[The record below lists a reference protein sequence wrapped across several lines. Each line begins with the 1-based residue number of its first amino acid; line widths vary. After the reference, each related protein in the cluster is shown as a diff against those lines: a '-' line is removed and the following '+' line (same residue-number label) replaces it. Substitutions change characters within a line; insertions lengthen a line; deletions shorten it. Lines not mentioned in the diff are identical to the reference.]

1 MAPKMT
7 PSTLA
12 RISSPSPLSG
22 KQGRRKVAHM
32 ATLPAEGALYISVDA
47 VRTAGARRDQD
58 CIDIGT
64 QSMGP
69 TSGAHQGSKATKFS
83 AMARIMWAFWRI
95 LEADLRR
102 LGASIAK
109 VLSSMLLILSVS
121 LSIPALA
128 SGTYAYPEQRAHEHM
143 LPSTTASVV
152 DGIVPRWPLLSKVAM
167 PELGG
172 RMHEGRAYLMGAENA
187 AAVQQEAKTTTI
199 KRLALA
205 LAAFLLTLPIISRVI
220 RLLLNVFAALSR
232 AVLTNKECVAVKMIQ
247 VVAVGPQAERLQK
260 RLQELSFKR
269 DELADR
275 MRWAIRNDVVLSLL
289 ALLVQQY
296 KN

>member
-1 MAPKMT
+1 
-7 PSTLA
+7 
-12 RISSPSPLSG
+12 
-22 KQGRRKVAHM
+22 
-32 ATLPAEGALYISVDA
+32 
-47 VRTAGARRDQD
+47 
-58 CIDIGT
+58 
-64 QSMGP
+64 
-69 TSGAHQGSKATKFS
+69 
-83 AMARIMWAFWRI
+83 
-95 LEADLRR
+95 
-102 LGASIAK
+102 
-109 VLSSMLLILSVS
+109 
-121 LSIPALA
+121 
-128 SGTYAYPEQRAHEHM
+128 
-143 LPSTTASVV
+143 
-152 DGIVPRWPLLSKVAM
+152 
-167 PELGG
+167 
-172 RMHEGRAYLMGAENA
+172 MHEGRAYLMGAENA

-275 MRWAIRNDVVLSLL
+275 MRWAIRNDVVLNLL